1 MKRIALL
8 LAIFAFGLQSV
19 FAQTKEISG
28 IVTSADDGSSIPG
41 VSVSVKG
48 TTLGT
53 ITDLDGNFTLKVPQ
67 EAKTLVFSFVGMTT
81 QEVAISGTTV
91 NVVMQSDV
99 VGINE
104 VVVTAMGISRQEKS
118 LGYAVSTVQ
127 GEDLIRAKDPNI
139 INSLSGKVSG
149 VMINQQSGSVGS
161 SSRILIR
168 GNSSLGGD
176 NQPLFVVD
184 GMPINN
190 EYIDNGITAAVDY
203 GNAAADINSMDVES
217 LNVLKG
223 AAATALYGARAKNG
237 AIIIT
242 TKKGSEGKINISY
255 NSSIRMDKVSKLPDY
270 QNEYAQGLDGEYFLK
285 EFNGWGPKISD
296 VEDQKFEDFLGDEIT
311 LKAHPDN
318 VKDFFDTGLTQIHN
332 FDLSGGDANSDFRI
346 SYTNTNQTGI
356 IPQSEYKKNDFSFN
370 VGRKLDDWIDV
381 RTSGNY
387 SRSTRDGLTAQGS
400 NDPNV
405 IVGDI
410 VSMPRTTDIE
420 KLRNN
425 TYDEFGNQNSW
436 DGDDRTNNPYFILDN
451 NKITSDN
458 ERFYGTGIL
467 TIKPTSW
474 LTIKNQTGID
484 FNIEE
489 RKTIWAAGTIGEE
502 KGAWDTHT
510 RRNRVI
516 NNDLIAMINKEV
528 TSSLKISA
536 LVGYNI
542 YQKEYDRKSN
552 LAQELTAPGL
562 YSWSNAKINGPTNFY
577 SIRRLHGVFGEIST
591 EYKDMLFLSITG
603 RNDWSSTLPEENNS
617 YFYPS
622 VSLGYIFTSSFNT
635 PTWWNFG
642 KLRLNWA
649 NVGSDEE
656 PYQLDFEYASQSTYY
671 SQYSLSGNFPHMG
684 VSAFSIPRTL
694 PNSMLKPQNQVS
706 YEVGLD
712 LRFLNN
718 RVNIDATV
726 YQIDTK
732 DQIIGIDVPLS
743 TGYFAKKINAGLVRN
758 KGIEIALNLVPLKT
772 RTIEWSSNFNF
783 SSNVNTVEELYGDLK
798 SYDLTSGWSGLQ
810 IKAEPGEPMSLFGT
824 AWKRNDDGEI
834 IINSST
840 GLREITPGKNLG
852 KIDPD
857 FMLGFNNV
865 IRIKDFVFSATVD
878 WRQGG
883 VIYSGTAAILRSSGI
898 AKETL
903 EHRGETFTDKGV
915 NENIS
920 GETTTYTENTT
931 PVKNMQEYWQHTSA
945 VSNTEGNV
953 YDASYMKLREIS
965 LTYTLPDRYLPSDY
979 IKGLTI
985 GIEGRNLWNIVDNVP
1000 HVDPELNFFGPSEI
1014 SGGVEFNSVPM
1025 SRSFGVNIKLN
1036 F

>member
-1 MKRIALL
+1 MKQIALL
-8 LAIFAFGLQSV
+8 LAIFAIGLQSV
-19 FAQTKEISG
+19 FAQTREITG
-28 IVTSADDGSSIPG
+28 TVTSAEDGQSIPG

-53 ITDLDGNFTLKVPQ
+53 ITDLDGRYVINVPQ
-67 EAKTLVFSFVGMTT
+67 DASTLVFSFVGMQS
-81 QEVAISGTTV
+81 QEVALTGNTA
-91 NVVMQSDV
+91 NVVMEADV

-118 LGYAVSTVQ
+118 LGYAVTKVK
-127 GEDLIRAKDPNI
+127 GEDLVRAKDANI
-139 INSLSGKVSG
+139 INSLTGKVSG
-149 VMINQQSGSVGS
+149 VRISQQSGSVGS
-161 SSRILIR
+161 SSQILIR
-168 GNSSLGGD
+168 GNTSLGGD

-190 EYIDNGITAAVDY
+190 DYVDNGITAAVDY
-203 GNAAADINSMDVES
+203 GNAAADINSLDVES
-217 LNVLKG
+217 INVLKG

-237 AIIIT
+237 AIIIQ
-242 TKKGSEGKINISY
+242 TKKGSEGKISVSY
-255 NSSIRMDKVSKLPDY
+255 NSSMRIDKVAKLPEY
-270 QNEYAQGLDGEYFLK
+270 QNEYAQGLDGEYLLK

-296 VEDQKFEDFLGDEIT
+296 VSDQKFEDFLGDEVT
-311 LKAHPDN
+311 LKAYPNN
-318 VKDFFDTGLTQIHN
+318 VEDFFDTGLTQIHN
-332 FDLSGGDANSDFRI
+332 FELSGGDANSDFRI

-370 VGRKLDDWIDV
+370 VGRELDDWIEV

-410 VSMPRTTDIE
+410 LGMPRTTDIK

-425 TYDEFGNQNSW
+425 TYNEFGNQNSW
-436 DGDDRTNNPYFILDN
+436 DGDGRTNNPYFILDN

-458 ERFYGTGIL
+458 ERFYGTGVL
-467 TIKPTSW
+467 TVTPTPW
-474 LTIKNQTGID
+474 LTIKNQTGLD
-484 FNIEE
+484 FNVEE
-489 RKTIWAAGTIGEE
+489 RKTVWAMGTIGEE
-502 KGAWDTHT
+502 KGAWNTHV

-516 NNDLIAMINKEV
+516 NSDLIATINTTI
-528 TSSLKISA
+528 TSDLKLSVLA
-536 LVGYNI
+536 GYNI
-542 YQKEYDRKSN
+542 YQKEFDRKSN
-552 LAQELTAPGL
+552 LAQELTAPDL
-562 YSWSNAKINGPTNFY
+562 YTWSNAKINSPTNFY
-577 SIRRLHGVFGEIST
+577 SMKRIHGVFGEIST

-603 RNDWSSTLPEENNS
+603 RNDWSSTLPKEHNS
-617 YFYPS
+617 YFFPS
-622 VSLGYIFTSSFNT
+622 VSLGYIFTSSFDA
-635 PTWWNFG
+635 PAWWNFG
-642 KLRLNWA
+642 KVRLNWA

-656 PYQLDFEYASQSTYY
+656 PYQLDFEYLSQSTYY
-671 SQYSLSGNFPHMG
+671 SQYSLSGTFPHMG

-694 PNSMLKPQNQVS
+694 PNSLLKPQNQVS
-706 YEVGLD
+706 YEIGLD

-718 RVNIDATV
+718 RISLDATA
-726 YQIDTK
+726 YKIDTK

-758 KGIEIALNLVPLKT
+758 KGIEITLNVVPVKT
-772 RTIEWSSNFNF
+772 RRIEWNSSFNF
-783 SSNVNTVEELYGDLK
+783 SSNVNTVEELFGDLK

-824 AWKRNDDGEI
+824 AWKRNDAGEI

-840 GLREITPGKNLG
+840 GLREITPGQNLG

-857 FMLGFNNV
+857 FMLGFNNLV
-865 IRIKDFVFSATVD
+865 RIKDFILSATID

-883 VIYSGTAAILRSSGI
+883 VIYSGTAATLRSSGI

-903 EHRGETFTDKGV
+903 ENRGETFIDKGV
-915 NENIS
+915 NEIVS

-965 LTYTLPDRYLPSDY
+965 LTYTLPDKYLPSDY

-1000 HVDPELNFFGPSEI
+1000 HVDPELNFFGPGEI